1 MAMNLSEQ
9 EFDFSKS
16 VEQALSKTLDLA
28 KSAYVKVKAARDE
41 HQAKQSE
48 KDENGDDAETARNE
62 IKVSASTIIANL
74 ILDTEDPSEK
84 DMEAFAELSD
94 DELQEII
101 TKIDEI
107 AKNFK
112 QIPSEMFKA
121 LQVADFLDAR
131 DKNRETISKI
141 TSEVDTSLLP
151 KVAKTMNNNHR
162 YIVDLWQEVIESYD
176 GKTFQSGFI
185 KTLKKLSR
193 ENEKINQSRVGVGSF
208 LYVGTKLVEVFRAQL
223 QVLEVRLKKLKTL
236 VLKEMSTNVDRPITK
251 EHLKAVKSLVQ
262 KMK

>member
-1 MAMNLSEQ
+1 MASNLSEQ

-16 VEQALSKTLDLA
+16 VEHALSKTLDLA
-28 KSAYVKVKAARDE
+28 KSAYVNVKAASDE
-41 HQAKQSE
+41 YQTKQSE
-48 KDENGDDAETARNE
+48 KDGTSDDAEAARNE
-62 IKVSASTIIANL
+62 IEVSASTIIANL

-84 DMEAFAELSD
+84 DMEAFAELSN

-101 TKIDEI
+101 SKIDQI
-107 AKNFK
+107 ANNFK

-121 LQVADFLDAR
+121 LQVSDFLDAR

-151 KVAKTMNNNHR
+151 KISKTMNNNHK

-176 GKTFQSGFI
+176 GKTFQTGFI
-185 KTLKKLSR
+185 KTLKKLSQ
-193 ENEKINQSRVGVGSF
+193 ENEKINQSRVGIGSF